1 MVVDDLLVQNRAIS
15 DGMAQSLPDA
25 PLTLNARDKF
35 IGEIAGSESLPA
47 PGQYGMM
54 TYMHQGKQ
62 YIVVQIG
69 STRTNFPGD
78 LVAYRLRSE

>member
-1 MVVDDLLVQNRAIS
+1 
-15 DGMAQSLPDA
+15 MAQSLPDA

-35 IGEIAGSESLPA
+35 IGEIVGSESLPA
-47 PGQYGMM
+47 PDQYGMM

-78 LVAYRLRSE
+78 LVAYRLGSE